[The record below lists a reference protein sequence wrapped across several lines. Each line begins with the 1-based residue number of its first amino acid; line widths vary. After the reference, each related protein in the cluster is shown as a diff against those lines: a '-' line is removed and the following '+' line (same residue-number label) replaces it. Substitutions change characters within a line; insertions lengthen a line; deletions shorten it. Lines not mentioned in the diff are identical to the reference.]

1 MAPYADEGSQSQL
14 IRAVVSNNP
23 QRLLPGMFVTGDLV
37 VDQTEARVA
46 VKKEALQTFREQ
58 TVVFAKVGNT
68 YEVKPL
74 TLGKS
79 DGEWVEVLEGLS
91 PGERYVTGNA
101 FLIKAD
107 ILKSGATHEH

>member
-1 MAPYADEGSQSQL
+1 
-14 IRAVVSNNP
+14 
-23 QRLLPGMFVTGDLV
+23 
-37 VDQTEARVA
+37 
-46 VKKEALQTFREQ
+46 FREQ

-107 ILKSGATHEH
+107 ILKSGATHDH